1 MSAPSQYGGN
11 LRTLE
16 DIQCVCLLPAKC
28 RVLSS
33 DTLTVREYYCSC
45 CSSEEFSTVGCLI
58 SSFYFGDRPLQR
70 SNLCKP
76 KAHACTHTHAPGV
89 ARAADGANSDHTHVP
104 HFEHSLVLF
113 NSRGRFGHLESFGAG
128 GQRERSEAQQMPHRG
143 ISL

>member
-76 KAHACTHTHAPGV
+76 KRTRARTRQASHARRMEPTLTTHTFLTLSTHSCYLT
-89 ARAADGANSDHTHVP
+89 AADGSDTLNR
-104 HFEHSLVLF
+104 SVLEV
-113 NSRGRFGHLESFGAG
+113 SASGARRNRCRTG
-128 GQRERSEAQQMPHRG
+128 E
-143 ISL
+143 